1 MTPSFLRLKKGY
13 GASMIKV
20 IAGKY
25 RSRNLLTPEEGT
37 EPTKNRVREAIMSAL
52 SDLIPGATV
61 LDLFAGSGALG
72 IECLS
77 RGASSCYFNDAN
89 VKTAM
94 LVKKNLQTLKE
105 NNGIVSNQDYLA
117 YLNQKGLL
125 PAFDIVFLDPPY
137 ALKEAYQESLSLLLN
152 NGLLKENGAI
162 VFEYEGGIS
171 VDVTAFAKAK
181 EYTYGKTKVLIARK
195 SL

>member
-1 MTPSFLRLKKGY
+1 
-13 GASMIKV
+13 MIKV